1 MNAMNQKNKMC
12 ATLRCYEAKCCNFH
26 LVQIKS
32 TAAAQDK
39 KARATDS
46 YENQTR
52 VLPVA
57 VSKLL
62 DKSETR
68 AAVINQRCWSN
79 RTSCNSAGAT
89 IM

>member
-1 MNAMNQKNKMC
+1 MF
-12 ATLRCYEAKCCNFH
+12 ATLRCYEAKYCNFH

-52 VLPVA
+52 VLHVA
-57 VSKLL
+57 LSKLL
-62 DKSETR
+62 DKSERR
-68 AAVINQRCWSN
+68 AAVINPRWWSN
-79 RTSCNSAGAT
+79 
-89 IM
+89 